1 MSSPQFVFKFP
12 NFIRQFSSGTIYT
25 LSPLSPL
32 RLPYT
37 RRSFRAETLLQ
48 PVPNHVVVFQRKSTV
63 KKKKRKK
70 PIGVLFRNTID
81 SHRRSPSP
89 SIFIFPSLIPHHS
102 FATSRRRPS
111 RVRGGECIRRALV
124 PSSTHF
130 RTGSS
135 SHNRHTTSVNNIRGT
150 FDLRGHRGIP

>member
-25 LSPLSPL
+25 LSPLSSL

-63 KKKKRKK
+63 KKKKKEKNQLEFYSETRSTLTGDL
-70 PIGVLFRNTID
+70 PPPRFLSFHPLFLITVSR
-81 SHRRSPSP
+81 HRD
-89 SIFIFPSLIPHHS
+89 
-102 FATSRRRPS
+102 AVRP
-111 RVRGGECIRRALV
+111 E
-124 PSSTHF
+124 
-130 RTGSS
+130 
-135 SHNRHTTSVNNIRGT
+135 
-150 FDLRGHRGIP
+150 